1 MTGNKNVKI
10 DIQLLPP
17 SSSVSSI
24 DGTAAAA
31 AAGSSP
37 IKILDHAPSW
47 KLHKNPFWRCKHPK
61 FVTLQTNSIPVA
73 DDSYHHPGPTMSH
86 SVQQQPLL
94 APPIPL
100 VPKLSKN
107 ACYIYESSQDVV
119 GNVVLQSNP
128 NSNNVMEHLGV
139 SVQFIGR
146 VDMSNSSAQ
155 LQHSNFNSN
164 STEYD
169 FISMSKELLPPG
181 ILYDRTTSL
190 PFKFK
195 NIDIDYES
203 YTGRMV
209 AVRYILRV
217 KVERKF
223 LPPVVYDKDI
233 WFQKVH
239 VPPTLLHN
247 NDRIK
252 MEVGIEDCLH
262 IEFEYNQRHYHL
274 HDTIRGSIRF
284 LLVAIKLKH
293 MELAVIRRE
302 YSGDGV
308 AALAASEQQQ
318 QHTSNIDASNV
329 YTETQTLVKYEIMDG
344 APVKGEVIP
353 VKLSLLGIPAD
364 LTPTYTTIH
373 HRFSVKYFLN
383 LVLVDDDDRR
393 YFKQQEIILWRKYIG
408 Q

>member
-1 MTGNKNVKI
+1 MNNIKI
-10 DIQLLPP
+10 DIELVPP
-17 SSSVSSI
+17 SSSTNQKSSS
-24 DGTAAAA
+24 DGT
-31 AAGSSP
+31 SSV
-37 IKILDHAPSW
+37 KILDHAPSW
-47 KLHKNPFWRCKHPK
+47 KLHKNPFWRCKHPM
-61 FVTLQTNSIPVA
+61 SIAHRTIAPNIDV
-73 DDSYHHPGPTMSH
+73 DGYGNHPAMSN
-86 SVQQQPLL
+86 SVQQQQEQQVSPS
-94 APPIPL
+94 I
-100 VPKLSKN
+100 PKLGRN
-107 ACYIYESSQDVV
+107 ACYVYESSQDIV
-119 GNVVLQSNP
+119 GNIILQSNP
-128 NSNNVMEHLGV
+128 NTNNVMEHLGV

-155 LQHSNFNSN
+155 LQHSNYNSN
-164 STEYD
+164 STEFD

-181 ILYDRTTSL
+181 ILHDRMTSI

-195 NIDIDYES
+195 NIDVEYES

-223 LPPVVYDKDI
+223 LPPIVHDKDI

-239 VPPTLLHN
+239 VPPTILHN

-274 HDTIRGSIRF
+274 QDTIRGSIRF

-308 AALAASEQQQ
+308 VALIASEQQQ
-318 QHTSNIDASNV
+318 KSTSNSNNDASNV

-393 YFKQQEIILWRKYIG
+393 FFKQQEIILWRKFIG

>member
-1 MTGNKNVKI
+1 M
-10 DIQLLPP
+10 L
-17 SSSVSSI
+17 
-24 DGTAAAA
+24 TAIHTIAPTSDVN
-31 AAGSSP
+31 AG
-37 IKILDHAPSW
+37 
-47 KLHKNPFWRCKHPK
+47 
-61 FVTLQTNSIPVA
+61 
-73 DDSYHHPGPTMSH
+73 YHHPNMSN
-86 SVQQQPLL
+86 SVQQQQYQQQVS
-94 APPIPL
+94 PPIP
-100 VPKLSKN
+100 KLGKN
-107 ACYIYESSQDVV
+107 ACYVYESSQDVA
-119 GNVVLQSNP
+119 GNIILQSNP
-128 NSNNVMEHLGV
+128 NTNNVMEHLGV

-155 LQHSNFNSN
+155 LQHSNYNSN
-164 STEYD
+164 GTEYD

-181 ILYDRTTSL
+181 ILYDRMTTL

-195 NIDIDYES
+195 NIDIEYES

-223 LPPVVYDKDI
+223 LPPMVYDKDV
-233 WFQKVH
+233 WFQTVH

-274 HDTIRGSIRF
+274 QDTIRGSIRF

-308 AALAASEQQQ
+308 AALAASEKQQ
-318 QHTSNIDASNV
+318 QHTSSSSSNIDASNV

>member
-1 MTGNKNVKI
+1 M
-10 DIQLLPP
+10 L
-17 SSSVSSI
+17 
-24 DGTAAAA
+24 TAIHTIAPTSDVN
-31 AAGSSP
+31 AG
-37 IKILDHAPSW
+37 
-47 KLHKNPFWRCKHPK
+47 
-61 FVTLQTNSIPVA
+61 
-73 DDSYHHPGPTMSH
+73 YHHPNMSN
-86 SVQQQPLL
+86 SVQQQQYQQQVS
-94 APPIPL
+94 PPI
-100 VPKLSKN
+100 PKLSKN
-107 ACYIYESSQDVV
+107 ACYVYESSQDVA
-119 GNVVLQSNP
+119 GNIILQSNP
-128 NSNNVMEHLGV
+128 NTTNVMEHLGV

-155 LQHSNFNSN
+155 LQHSNYNSN
-164 STEYD
+164 GTEYD

-181 ILYDRTTSL
+181 ILYDRMTTL

-195 NIDIDYES
+195 NIDIEYES

-223 LPPVVYDKDI
+223 LPPMVYDKDV
-233 WFQKVH
+233 WFQTVH

-274 HDTIRGSIRF
+274 QDTIRGSIRF

-308 AALAASEQQQ
+308 AALAASEKQQ
-318 QHTSNIDASNV
+318 QHTSSSSSNIDASNV

>member
-1 MTGNKNVKI
+1 M
-10 DIQLLPP
+10 L
-17 SSSVSSI
+17 
-24 DGTAAAA
+24 TAIHTIAPTSDVN
-31 AAGSSP
+31 AG
-37 IKILDHAPSW
+37 
-47 KLHKNPFWRCKHPK
+47 
-61 FVTLQTNSIPVA
+61 
-73 DDSYHHPGPTMSH
+73 YHHPNMSN
-86 SVQQQPLL
+86 SVQQQQYQQQVS
-94 APPIPL
+94 PPIP
-100 VPKLSKN
+100 KLGKN
-107 ACYIYESSQDVV
+107 ACYVYESSQDVA
-119 GNVVLQSNP
+119 GNIILQSNP
-128 NSNNVMEHLGV
+128 NTNNVMEHLGV

-155 LQHSNFNSN
+155 LQHSNYNSN
-164 STEYD
+164 GTEYD

-181 ILYDRTTSL
+181 ILYDRMTTL

-195 NIDIDYES
+195 NIDIEYES

-223 LPPVVYDKDI
+223 LPPMVYDKDV
-233 WFQKVH
+233 WFQTVH

-274 HDTIRGSIRF
+274 QDTIRGSIRF

-308 AALAASEQQQ
+308 AALAASEKQQ
-318 QHTSNIDASNV
+318 QHTSSSSSSNIDASNV

>member
-1 MTGNKNVKI
+1 MSTTTTTSTISHPTTMTTNVDDPMYHQHSNTI
-10 DIQLLPP
+10 
-17 SSSVSSI
+17 
-24 DGTAAAA
+24 
-31 AAGSSP
+31 SSP
-37 IKILDHAPSW
+37 IA
-47 KLHKNPFWRCKHPK
+47 
-61 FVTLQTNSIPVA
+61 
-73 DDSYHHPGPTMSH
+73 
-86 SVQQQPLL
+86 QPQ
-94 APPIPL
+94 
-100 VPKLSKN
+100 PKLSKN
-107 ACYIYESSQDVV
+107 ACYVYETSQDVS
-119 GNVVLQSNP
+119 GNIVLQANP
-128 NSNNVMEHLGV
+128 NTNAVIEHLGV

-155 LQHSNFNSN
+155 LQHSNYNSN
-164 STEYD
+164 NTEYD

-181 ILYDRTTSL
+181 ILYDRITTI

-195 NIDIDYES
+195 NIDVEYES

-209 AVRYILRV
+209 AVRYIVRV
-217 KVERKF
+217 KMERKF
-223 LPPVVYDKDI
+223 VPPQIYDKDV

-239 VPPTLLHN
+239 IPPTLRHN

-274 HDTIRGSIRF
+274 QDTIRGSIRF

-302 YSGDGV
+302 YSGEGV
-308 AALAASEQQQ
+308 AALAASEQQSQSQSQ
-318 QHTSNIDASNV
+318 QHPTSSSTNIDASNV